1 MKFAPIQY
9 LFARNWPAKIFFA
22 AAAMLGLWLGIG
34 ISMSFSTETGSW
46 LDFILL
52 RITPVIVLPVL
63 AFFVSLPSA
72 WMVLG
77 PLYYFCSKLNGAPYH
92 TCDHVRILVGPF
104 RDRVGQIYAVWEER
118 GQVRGDL
125 GLEMKDVRDVFAF
138 TQVCRE
144 SAGGVKP
151 K

>member
-77 PLYYFCSKLNGAPYH
+77 PLYYFCSMLNGAPYH